1 MHKKC
6 NFNFLIMNGSLR
18 VLQTSFKEG
27 LPRPLAHYLAKIVQ
41 AWRMR
46 EKKRRKCHVSNV
58 LEKIEIFRL
67 HKVFCTGVF
76 EGAISKGSAS
86 FGKAEFQKEASFKW
100 KEFQRTAFYRVKLQ
114 IASFYGAEFKKCV
127 ILERI
132 LGILFPPAFEVLA
145 LKRARE
151 RHL

>member
-1 MHKKC
+1 M
-6 NFNFLIMNGSLR
+6 
-18 VLQTSFKEG
+18 
-27 LPRPLAHYLAKIVQ
+27 
-41 AWRMR
+41 
-46 EKKRRKCHVSNV
+46 
-58 LEKIEIFRL
+58 